1 MSNHNQEKCENDA
14 ELLHLLKQGDNVAFD
29 KIYNL
34 YSQKIYHNILR
45 VVKQSDLAEEILQEV
60 FLKIWD
66 KRSSINVETSF
77 KSYIFRIGHNLVMDL
92 FRRAAFDRNLINRL
106 TIESNSS
113 FDNSTEDIIDFKD
126 TQKLIDEAIELLPPQ
141 RKNVYL
147 LCKIEGKTYQEVSDL
162 LNISTSTVS
171 DHIVKATKLIK
182 HHIKDIHYSIFIAAI
197 ISKIN

>member
-1 MSNHNQEKCENDA
+1 MSNQNQEKCENDV

-66 KRSSINVETSF
+66 KRLSINIESSF
-77 KSYIFRIGHNLVMDL
+77 KSYIFKIAHNLVMDL

-106 TIESNSS
+106 AIESNSS

-147 LCKIEGKTYQEVSDL
+147 LCKIEGKTYQEVSEL